1 MTSRP
6 RFGRLL
12 TAMVTPF
19 DTEGSLDLERG
30 AELANRLFDNGSD
43 ALVVCGTTGESPTVN
58 YDQKIELFRTVLEG
72 AGTRGAII
80 ANVGDNCTAD
90 SVAFAQKVEKLGVD
104 AVMAVTPYYNK
115 PPQEGLY
122 RHFKAIAESV
132 DVPVILYNIPGRCV
146 INIEPDTILHL
157 AHDVENIVAVKQANA
172 DLAQVKRIVEE
183 APDGF
188 ELLSGDDA
196 LTLPMMEFG
205 GTGVISVLS
214 HVAGPSVKAMIE
226 YFLAGDAEKAHQLE
240 DILMPLADALFM
252 TANPIM
258 VKDALAIEGFPVGGV
273 RLPLVEPTREQH
285 EKLVIIMNETF
296 AKLQTL

>member
-146 INIEPDTILHL
+146 INIEPDTILRL

-196 LTLPMMEFG
+196 LTLPMMELG

>member
-30 AELANRLFDNGSD
+30 AELANRLFDNGGD

-146 INIEPDTILHL
+146 INIEPDTILRL

-196 LTLPMMEFG
+196 LTLPMMELG

-226 YFLAGDAEKAHQLE
+226 YFLAGDTEKAHQLE

-285 EKLVIIMNETF
+285 EKLVNIMNETF

>member
-146 INIEPDTILHL
+146 INIEPDTILRL

-172 DLAQVKRIVEE
+172 DLVQVKRIVEE

-196 LTLPMMEFG
+196 LTLPMMELG

-285 EKLVIIMNETF
+285 EKLVNIMNETF

>member
-1 MTSRP
+1 MTTRP

-19 DTEGSLDLERG
+19 DNEGSLDLKRS
-30 AELANRLFDNGSD
+30 AELARRLFDNGSD

-58 YDQKIELFRTVLEG
+58 YDQKIDLFRAVLEG
-72 AGTRGAII
+72 AGTRGPII

-122 RHFKAIAESV
+122 RHFRTIAESV

-146 INIEPDTILHL
+146 INIEPDTILRL
-157 AHDVENIVAVKQANA
+157 ARDVENIVAVKQANS
-172 DLAQVKRIVEE
+172 DLSQVEKIVSE
-183 APDGF
+183 APEGF
-188 ELLSGDDA
+188 EVLSGDDA
-196 LTLPMMEFG
+196 LTLPMMERG
-205 GTGVISVLS
+205 ATGVISVLS
-214 HVAGPSVKAMIE
+214 HVAGPSMKAMIE
-226 YFLAGDAEKAHQLE
+226 YFLSGDREKAHE
-240 DILMPLADALFM
+240 IEAIIMPLADALFM

-258 VKDALAIEGFPVGGV
+258 VKDALMTEGFPVGGV
-273 RLPLVEPTREQH
+273 RLPLVEPTQEQH
-285 EKLVIIMNETF
+285 EKLVTILNETF
-296 AKLQTL
+296 ARLQAL

>member
-146 INIEPDTILHL
+146 INIEPDTILRL

-196 LTLPMMEFG
+196 LTLPMMELG

-285 EKLVIIMNETF
+285 EKLVNIMNETF

>member
-146 INIEPDTILHL
+146 INIEPDTILRL

-196 LTLPMMEFG
+196 LTLPMMELG

-226 YFLAGDAEKAHQLE
+226 YFLAGDTEKAHQLE

-285 EKLVIIMNETF
+285 EKLVNIMNETF